1 MKKKYVIGIDEAG
14 RGPLFGPVTVG
25 VVLVPV
31 GFKWELLPGV
41 GDSKVLSE
49 KKREEV
55 YRLTEELK
63 IKERVVSTV
72 IFKSSKDIDNRGIA
86 VVIREAVKEGLAEV
100 LLKAGVKVEDCLVLL
115 DGSLKAP
122 VEYSQETI
130 IKGDAKE
137 PIIGLASIYAKVER
151 DRYMV
156 KIANKKAYTPYNLA
170 VHKGYG
176 TTMHREAMVKY
187 GLSKEHRR
195 SFCKNIYSVRKLK
208 KLS

>member
-1 MKKKYVIGIDEAG
+1 MATVKKKYIIGIDEAG

-25 VVLVPV
+25 VVLVPA
-31 GFKWELLPGV
+31 GFKWKLLKGV
-41 GDSKVLSE
+41 GDSKALTE

-55 YRLTEELK
+55 YELSESLK
-63 IKERVVSTV
+63 TKERVVPV
-72 IFKSSKDIDNRGIA
+72 VVFKSAKDIDKRGIV
-86 VVIREAVKEGLAEV
+86 VVIREAIKEGLQEV
-100 LLKAGVKVEDCLVLL
+100 LLKVGAKVEECQVLL

-122 VEYSQETI
+122 VEYTQETI

-156 KIANKKAYTPYNLA
+156 KIAKKKAYLPYNLA

-176 TTMHREAMVKY
+176 TKMHREAIAKY
-187 GLSKEHRR
+187 GLSKEHRA
-195 SFCKNIYSVRKLK
+195 SFCKNIK
-208 KLS
+208 